1 MGGRAPE
8 YVQGISLAPL
18 FAGRPAAAAASSSYA
33 ESLYPKMN
41 MNWSELRAIR
51 TDRWKYVLAPRPELY
66 DLAADPG
73 ETKNVISENTAEA
86 DRLGALLNNIVSPGG
101 QETEKVETAMVDER
115 VMDQLKSLGYLS
127 GAGGRTYELT
137 GTGLDPKDGVEILNW
152 IDEAESG
159 GSAVPESRRI
169 ALLRQALDKDPQNPS
184 LYYQLGGRLEKNGRY
199 DDAMKLYRTALS
211 KGIESARL
219 HSRLADLLLRRG
231 EKEPAIAEYE
241 KAARINPADLDS
253 QNNLATA
260 YLEKGRLAE
269 ADQVFQW
276 ILANDGAHAGAQNGM
291 GLVSIQKRNYPA
303 ARTYFE
309 RAAQLDPD
317 LVEVHMN
324 LGLLYEMGG
333 DRPRARASLQ
343 TFLAKASPAQYGNI
357 IPRVREKLASLQ

>member
-1 MGGRAPE
+1 M
-8 YVQGISLAPL
+8 
-18 FAGRPAAAAASSSYA
+18 
-33 ESLYPKMN
+33 
-41 MNWSELRAIR
+41 
-51 TDRWKYVLAPRPELY
+51 
-66 DLAADPG
+66 
-73 ETKNVISENTAEA
+73 
-86 DRLGALLNNIVSPGG
+86 
-101 QETEKVETAMVDER
+101 
-115 VMDQLKSLGYLS
+115 
-127 GAGGRTYELT
+127 T
-137 GTGLDPKDGVEILNW
+137 GTGLDPKDGVEILHW

-159 GSAVPESRRI
+159 GTAVPESRRI
-169 ALLRQALDKDPQNPS
+169 ALLRQALDKDPRNPS

-199 DDAMKLYRTALS
+199 DDAMILYRAALS

-269 ADQVFQW
+269 ADQTFQW
-276 ILANDGAHAGAQNGM
+276 ILANDGTHAGAQNGM
-291 GLVSIQKRNYPA
+291 GLVSIQKRDYPA

-333 DRPRARASLQ
+333 DRTRARASLQ
-343 TFLAKASPAQYGNI
+343 AFLAKASPAQYGTI
-357 IPRVREKLASLQ
+357 IPRVREKLALLQ